1 MSLYCANYTRISDD
15 KAGDALGVERQDE
28 DGNDTIVRRG
38 WLKFD
43 DYRDNDRSAKAAG
56 TRPEFTRMLGDI
68 RAGRIQVV
76 VAWSWDRLTRNRRE
90 TVELIEACQE
100 HKVLIALVKGSD
112 IDCSTA
118 AGRLVADVL
127 ASVAR
132 NELDVKSERQVRAYR
147 QQAEAGKPH
156 FVARPYGYTRAGE
169 LVPEEAAVLKE
180 MADRYLRG
188 WGIGEIRRW
197 ANDNGIP
204 SATGGTWT
212 NRVIRDHLLSKR
224 NAGIRIYKG
233 EEFPGAWTPVFDAET
248 HERLVAENKSRP
260 TYVNNGPHT
269 NRRRYL
275 LTGLLY
281 CGRCGQKMTGH
292 RRADHAGKP
301 KRDKYNCPGLERGIG
316 CSGQVRVAETL
327 DHFIKEATL
336 YRLDS
341 PELAKLLIERE
352 SKAADI
358 KPLQERR
365 SLLKARLET
374 LLDDF
379 TDGTITKPE
388 YQRAKRR
395 VLSDLEG
402 VESALGG
409 LYSSQQAAAV
419 LSADTSLRAAW
430 DSQSVSWRRNLLG
443 LVIEKVTVNP
453 STKRSLYMIDGKRFK
468 FSPADIDIE
477 WRY

>member
-1 MSLYCANYTRISDD
+1 MQAANYTRISDD
-15 KAGDALGVERQDE
+15 KAGEALGVERQDE
-28 DGNDTIVRRG
+28 DGTDLIDRRG

-43 DYRDNDRSAKAAG
+43 DYRDNDKSAKAAG

-68 RAGRIQVV
+68 RGGRLQVV

-169 LVPEEAAVLKE
+169 LIEAEAAVLRE
-180 MADRYLRG
+180 FADRYLRG

-197 ANDNGIP
+197 ANDAGIP

-224 NAGIRIYKG
+224 NVGIRVYKG
-233 EEFPGAWTPVFDAET
+233 EEFPGTWTPVFDIDT
-248 HERLVAENKSRP
+248 HERLIAENKRRP
-260 TYVNNGPHT
+260 EYVNNGPHS

-281 CGRCGQKMTGH
+281 CGRCDQRMTGH

-301 KRDKYNCPGLERGIG
+301 KRDKYNCQGLERGIG
-316 CSGQVRVAETL
+316 CRGQVRVAETL
-327 DHFIKEATL
+327 DHFIREAVL

-341 PELAKLLIERE
+341 PQMAKLLTERE
-352 SKAADI
+352 SKAEQI
-358 KPLQERR
+358 EPLQARR
-365 SLLKARLET
+365 AVLKAKLDS
-374 LLDDF
+374 LLDDY
-379 TDGTITKPE
+379 TDETLTKLE

-395 VLSDLEG
+395 VLGDLEG
-402 VESALGG
+402 VEADLSG

-419 LSADTSLRAAW
+419 LSADRTLREAW
-430 DSQSVSWRRNLLG
+430 ESQSLSWRRNLIG
-443 LVIEKVTVNP
+443 LVVESITVHP
-453 STKRSLYMIDGKRFK
+453 STKRTSYVIDGRRFK
-468 FSPADIDIE
+468 FDPSDVDIV
-477 WRY
+477 WRV

>member
-1 MSLYCANYTRISDD
+1 MSLYCANYLRISDD

-28 DGNDTIVRRG
+28 DGNAIIARRN
-38 WLKFD
+38 WKKFD

-56 TRPEFTRMLGDI
+56 TRPEFTRMLADV

-90 TVELIEACQE
+90 TVELIETCQE

-118 AGRLVADVL
+118 AGRLIADVL

-147 QQAEAGKPH
+147 QAAEAGKPH

-169 LVPEEAAVLKE
+169 LIEAEAAVLRE
-180 MADRYLRG
+180 MAERYLRG
-188 WGIGEIRRW
+188 WGIAEIRRW
-197 ANDNGIP
+197 ANDTGIP

-224 NAGIRIYKG
+224 NAGVRVYKG
-233 EEFPGAWTPVFDAET
+233 EEFPGAWTPVFSQDM
-248 HERLVAENKSRP
+248 HERLIAENNRRP
-260 TYVNNGPHT
+260 DYVNNGPHT

-281 CGRCGQKMTGH
+281 CGRCEQKMTGH
-292 RRADHAGKP
+292 RRSDHAGKP
-301 KRDKYNCPGLERGIG
+301 KRDKYNCPGLERGTG

-327 DHFIKEATL
+327 DHFIRESVL

-341 PELAKLLIERE
+341 EDMAKLLTERE
-352 SKAADI
+352 SKAEAI
-358 KPLQERR
+358 KPLQGRR
-365 SLLKARLET
+365 DVLKGRLDT
-374 LLDDF
+374 LLDDY
-379 TDGTITKPE
+379 TDETLTKLE

-395 VLSDLEG
+395 VLGELEG
-402 VESALGG
+402 VETDLSA

-419 LSADTSLRAAW
+419 LSADTTLRGAW
-430 DSQSVSWRRNLLG
+430 ESQSVSWRRNLLG
-443 LVIEKVTVNP
+443 LVIDKITVHP
-453 STKRSLYMIDGKRFK
+453 STKRTPYVIDGVRFK
-468 FSPADIDIE
+468 FSPDDVDVV
-477 WRY
+477 WKF

>member
-1 MSLYCANYTRISDD
+1 VQAGNYTRISDD
-15 KAGDALGVERQDE
+15 KAGDSLGVERQDE
-28 DGNDTIVRRG
+28 DGTDLIDRRG

-43 DYRDNDRSAKAAG
+43 DYQDNDKSAKAAG

-68 RAGRIQVV
+68 RGGRLQVV

-156 FVARPYGYTRAGE
+156 FVARPYGYTRSGE
-169 LVPEEAAVLKE
+169 LIEAEAAVLRE
-180 MADRYLRG
+180 FADRYLRG
-188 WGIGEIRRW
+188 WGIGEICRW
-197 ANDNGIP
+197 ANDAGIP
-204 SATGGTWT
+204 SATAGTWT
-212 NRVIRDHLLSKR
+212 NRVIRDHLLSRR
-224 NAGIRIYKG
+224 NVGIRVYKG
-233 EEFPGAWTPVFDAET
+233 EEFPGTWTPVFDMDT
-248 HERLVAENKSRP
+248 HERLIAENKRRP
-260 TYVNNGPHT
+260 EYVNNGPHS

-281 CGRCGQKMTGH
+281 CGRCDQKMTGH

-301 KRDKYNCPGLERGIG
+301 KRDKYNCQGLERGIG
-316 CSGQVRVAETL
+316 CKGQVRVAETL
-327 DHFIKEATL
+327 DHFIREAVL

-341 PELAKLLIERE
+341 PQMAKLLTERE
-352 SKAADI
+352 SKAEQI
-358 KPLQERR
+358 EPLQARR
-365 SLLKARLET
+365 AVLKAKLDS
-374 LLDDF
+374 LLDDY
-379 TDGTITKPE
+379 TDETLTKLE

-395 VLSDLEG
+395 VMGDLEA
-402 VESALGG
+402 VEADLSG

-419 LSADTSLRAAW
+419 LSADRTLREAW
-430 DSQSVSWRRNLLG
+430 ESQSLSWRRNLIG
-443 LVIEKVTVNP
+443 LVVERITVHP
-453 STKRSLYMIDGKRFK
+453 STKRTSYVIDGRRFK
-468 FSPADIDIE
+468 FDPSDVDIA
-477 WRY
+477 WRV

>member
-1 MSLYCANYTRISDD
+1 MSLYCGNYTRISDD
-15 KAGDALGVERQDE
+15 KTGDALGVERQDE
-28 DGNDTIVRRG
+28 DGDELITRRG

-43 DYRDNDRSAKAAG
+43 DYRDNDKSAKTAG
-56 TRPEFTRMLGDI
+56 TRPEFTRLLGDI
-68 RAGRIQVV
+68 RTGRIQVV

-90 TVELIEACQE
+90 TVELIETCQE
-100 HKVLIALVKGSD
+100 HSVLIALVKGSD

-169 LVPEEAAVLKE
+169 LVPEEAAVLRE
-180 MADRYLRG
+180 FADRYLRG

-197 ANDNGIP
+197 ANESGIP

-224 NAGIRIYKG
+224 NAGIRVYKG
-233 EEFPGAWTPVFDAET
+233 EEFPGTWTPVFDADT
-248 HERLVAENKSRP
+248 HERLVAENKRRP
-260 TYVNNGPHT
+260 EYVNNGPHT

-292 RRADHAGKP
+292 RRADRAGKP
-301 KRDKYNCPGLERGIG
+301 KRDKYNCPGLERDMG

-327 DHFIKEATL
+327 DHFIREAVL

-341 PELAKLLIERE
+341 PDMAKLLVERE
-352 SKAADI
+352 SKAEAI
-358 KPLQERR
+358 KPLQARR
-365 SLLKARLET
+365 EVLKSRLDS
-374 LLDDF
+374 LLDDY
-379 TDGTITKPE
+379 TDETLTKPE

-395 VLSDLEG
+395 VLSELEA
-402 VESALGG
+402 VEAALGS

-419 LSADTSLRAAW
+419 LSAGKTLRAAW
-430 DSQSVSWRRNLLG
+430 EEQSVSWRRKLLG
-443 LVIEKVTVNP
+443 LVIERVTVNP
-453 STKRSLYMIDGKRFK
+453 SRKRTPYVIDGVRFK
-468 FSPADIDIE
+468 FSTDDVDIE
-477 WRY
+477 WKA